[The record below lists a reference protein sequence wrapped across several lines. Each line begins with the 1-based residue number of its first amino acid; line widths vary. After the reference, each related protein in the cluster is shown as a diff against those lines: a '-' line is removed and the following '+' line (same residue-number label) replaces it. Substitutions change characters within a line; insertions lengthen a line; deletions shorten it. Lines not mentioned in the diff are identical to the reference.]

1 MQQALSIALVIVGII
16 ATSLPARASA
26 EAPIEA
32 NAANTCEIVQRS
44 NGQFV
49 RQTAGTAGEISVY
62 VDGEYATYIPRKN
75 RLYYATDDTSAVVR
89 GYDADGIVCY

>member
-1 MQQALSIALVIVGII
+1 MQQALPIALIIVAII
-16 ATSLPARASA
+16 ATGATPAIAA
-26 EAPIEA
+26 TQMPVKA

-75 RLYYATDDTSAVVR
+75 RLYYATDDKDAVVR
-89 GYDADGIVCY
+89 GYDADGIVC

>member
-1 MQQALSIALVIVGII
+1 MPVK
-16 ATSLPARASA
+16 
-26 EAPIEA
+26 A
-32 NAANTCEIVQRS
+32 NAANTCEIVQRR

-75 RLYYATDDTSAVVR
+75 RLYYATDDKDAVVR
-89 GYDADGIVCY
+89 GYDADGIVC